1 MNLGIFSL
9 RKHIKMLQLPQNHFC
24 SKLIDNIEKIMV
36 RKYTKFLFYQ
46 SSKEEET
53 NYDQF
58 IQL

>member
-1 MNLGIFSL
+1 MKTYWDVPITSKYFG
-9 RKHIKMLQLPQNHFC
+9 